1 MTYPPPILM
10 EMLAWSLVFLAVTRS
25 SYGQMFP
32 GSGSLVPEVITS
44 QGKIRGSLYTP
55 EFGSVSGKSIA
66 QFIGIPFAASPVR
79 GNRFRVCYSA
89 TIPYPS
95 SWK

>member
-1 MTYPPPILM
+1 M
-10 EMLAWSLVFLAVTRS
+10 WSLVFLLVTRS

-79 GNRFRVCYSA
+79 GNRFRVRYFVP
-89 TIPYPS
+89 IG
-95 SWK
+95 